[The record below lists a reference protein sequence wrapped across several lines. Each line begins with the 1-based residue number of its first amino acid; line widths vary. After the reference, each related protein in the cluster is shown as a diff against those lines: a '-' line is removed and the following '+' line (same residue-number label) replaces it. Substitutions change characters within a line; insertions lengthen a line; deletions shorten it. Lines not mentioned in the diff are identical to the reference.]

1 LKEKIMEKLLLQNVG
16 AKERL
21 ETLENSADKVENFSY
36 TKPFTSDQIIVFK
49 DELSTTMIELNSIE
63 DEFKSVKDE
72 YKGKMKPLKEQ
83 NRSLLTNIKNK
94 AEFVTEKCFII
105 IEDNEAGYYNADGEL
120 IYRRPLLP
128 NEKQKTIFSV
138 LKEGTNS

>member
-1 LKEKIMEKLLLQNVG
+1 MEKCLLQNVS

-21 ETLENSADKVENFSY
+21 ETLESSSDKIENFSY
-36 TKPFTSDQIIVFK
+36 TKPFTPEQIVVFK

-83 NRSLLTNIKNK
+83 NRNLLTKIKNK
-94 AEFVTEKCFII
+94 AEFVSEKCFIM
-105 IEDNEAGYYNADGEL
+105 IEGNEAGYYNVDGIL
-120 IYRRPLLP
+120 VYQRPLLP
-128 NEKQKTIFSV
+128 GESQKTIFSV
-138 LKEGTNS
+138 QRNGTND